1 MIEQDT
7 IRLLRECDA
16 GIKMGVSAIDEVLSH
31 VNDLRFRLILTQ
43 CRSKHESLSH
53 KAQCLLECYQDE
65 GKDPPP
71 LAKGMSWLKT
81 NWKMAMDG
89 SDASIA
95 DLITDGCNLA
105 VKGLTRYLHQYKA
118 ADEASKKIALEL
130 ILLEDQLVQD
140 IRPYL

>member
-7 IRLLRECDA
+7 IKLLRECDA
-16 GIKMGVSAIDEVLSH
+16 GIKMGLSAINEVLTH
-31 VNDLRFRLILTQ
+31 VKDLRFRRLLTQ
-43 CRSKHESLSH
+43 CRTQHEAL
-53 KAQCLLECYQDE
+53 AQTAQRLLECYQDE
-65 GKDPPP
+65 GKDPPT

-81 NWKMAMDG
+81 NWKMAIDA
-89 SDASIA
+89 SDAAVA

-118 ADEASKKIALEL
+118 ADESSKNIAKDL
-130 ILLEDQLVQD
+130 IHLEDQLVQD